1 MTSLAV
7 SFLRLI
13 FGGNVVASIE
23 FGGKLAVVELIDG
36 VNVEFAAVVVVVDG
50 GGGGGGAV
58 FECVRIEIGVDIDV
72 FGFGERN

>member
-36 VNVEFAAVVVVVDG
+36 VNVEFAAVVVVDG